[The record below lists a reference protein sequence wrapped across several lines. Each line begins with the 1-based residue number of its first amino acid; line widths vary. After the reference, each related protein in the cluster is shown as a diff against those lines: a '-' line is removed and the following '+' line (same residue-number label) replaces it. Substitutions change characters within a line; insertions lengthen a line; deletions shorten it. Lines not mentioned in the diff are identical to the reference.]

1 MKFITS
7 LFVKKEKSASTYEGF
22 SDFFLNAPSD
32 EKIAVF
38 KEVAEKANEEKRKVV
53 EHSRQ
58 LGAAQ

>member
-7 LFVKKEKSASTYEGF
+7 LFVKKEKFSSPYRGF

-38 KEVAEKANEEKRKVV
+38 KEVAEKANEEQRELV
-53 EHSRQ
+53 ERSRQ
-58 LGAAQ
+58 LGAAH